1 MTNPARDA
9 LVFSLTLRRNGKLS
23 RLEKIKAKQAVIG
36 IVGLGYV
43 GLPLAR
49 AFCHQKIHV
58 VGFDIDQEKIDTIEK
73 NQSYIKHIGDDAIR
87 EMRADGLFNVTTD
100 FSQIADVDVIIICVP
115 TPLSKHR
122 DPDLGPVLNTGKSI
136 MPHMQKGQMVIL
148 ESSTYPGTTD
158 TELASVLEQSGLKKD
173 LDFLL
178 AYSPEREDP
187 GNEDFSTSTIPKIVG
202 ADTPKAREMAAAVY
216 EGVIS
221 QIVPVASSRTAEA
234 IKLTENIFRSV
245 NIAMVNE
252 LKVIFD
258 AMDIDVWDV
267 IDGAATKPFGFM
279 PFYPGPGLGGHC
291 IPIDP
296 FYLTYK
302 AREYDV
308 PTRFIELA
316 GEINT
321 KMPQLVVS
329 KTMQALS
336 LVCEKALNGS
346 KVLIIGMAYKKNIDD
361 MRESPSLVLTE
372 LLEAEGAKVAYHDP
386 FVPIIPKTREHIQL
400 AGRTSLDLTPETV
413 SGFDAVL
420 ISTNHDGV
428 DYQMMADH
436 ARLIVDTRN
445 AMKEFSGKAVVVK
458 A

>member
-1 MTNPARDA
+1 MN
-9 LVFSLTLRRNGKLS
+9 
-23 RLEKIKAKQAVIG
+23 RLDKIKSKQAIIG

-43 GLPLAR
+43 GLPLAC
-49 AFCHQKIHV
+49 AFCQQNIHV
-58 VGFDIDQEKIDTIEK
+58 VGFDIDQEKINTIEK
-73 NQSYIKHIGDDAIR
+73 NQSYIKHIGDDAIK

-100 FSQIADVDVIIICVP
+100 FAKIADVDVIIICVP

-122 DPDLGPVLNTGKSI
+122 EPDLGPVLNTGRSI
-136 MPHMQKGQMVIL
+136 APHLQKGQLVVL

-158 TELASVLEQSGLKKD
+158 SELAGVLEQSGLKKD
-173 LDFLL
+173 EDFYL

-187 GNEDFSTSTIPKIVG
+187 GNESFSTSTIPKIVG
-202 ADTPKAREMAAAVY
+202 ADTPLSRDLVAAVY

-234 IKLTENIFRSV
+234 IKLTENVFRSV

-321 KMPQLVVS
+321 KMPQLVVA
-329 KTMQALS
+329 KTGQALS
-336 LVCEKALNGS
+336 LVSEKALNGS
-346 KVLIIGMAYKKNIDD
+346 KVLIIGMAYKKNVDD
-361 MRESPSLVLTE
+361 MRESPSLALTE
-372 LLEAEGAKVAYHDP
+372 LLEAEGAKVTYHDP
-386 FVPIIPKTREHIQL
+386 FVPTIPKTREHSQL
-400 AGRTSLDLTPETV
+400 AGRTSVNLTPEIL
-413 SGFDAVL
+413 SGVDAVL
-420 ISTNHDGV
+420 ISTNHDGL
-428 DYQMMADH
+428 DYQMLADW
-436 ARLIVDTRN
+436 AKLIIDTRN

>member
-1 MTNPARDA
+1 M
-9 LVFSLTLRRNGKLS
+9 S
-23 RLEKIKAKQAVIG
+23 RLEKLKSKQAIIG
-36 IVGLGYV
+36 VVGLGYV
-43 GLPLAR
+43 GLPLAQ
-49 AFCHQKIHV
+49 AFCRQGVKII
-58 VGFDIDQEKIDTIEK
+58 GFDIDQEKIDTIEK
-73 NQSYIKHIGDDAIR
+73 NQSYIRHIADHTIK
-87 EMRADGLFNVTTD
+87 EMRANGLFNVTTD
-100 FSQIADVDVIIICVP
+100 FAKIADVDVIIICVP

-122 DPDLGPVLNTGKSI
+122 EPDLEPVLNTGRSI
-136 MPHMQKGQMVIL
+136 APHLQKGQLVVL

-158 TELASVLEQSGLKKD
+158 TELAAVLEESGLNKD
-173 LDFLL
+173 EDFYL

-187 GNEDFSTSTIPKIVG
+187 GNETYSTSTIPKIVG
-202 ADTPKAREMAAAVY
+202 ADTPLAREMVAAVY

-221 QIVPVASSRTAEA
+221 EVVPVASSRTAEA

-245 NIAMVNE
+245 NIALVNE

-302 AREYDV
+302 AREYEV

-321 KMPQLVVS
+321 KMPQLVVG
-329 KTMQALS
+329 KMAQALS
-336 LVCEKALNGS
+336 LISQKALNGANI
-346 KVLIIGMAYKKNIDD
+346 LIIGMAYKKNVDD

-372 LLEAEGAKVAYHDP
+372 LLEAEGAEVAYHDP
-386 FVPIIPKTREHIQL
+386 FVPIIPHTREHNEL
-400 AGRTSLDLTPETV
+400 SGRESVDLTPENV
-413 SGFDAVL
+413 SGFDVVL
-420 ISTNHDGV
+420 ISTNHDGL
-428 DYQMMADH
+428 DYQLLADD
-436 ARLIVDTRN
+436 AKIIVDTRN
-445 AMKEFSGKAVVVK
+445 AMKEFQGQAVVVK

>member
-1 MTNPARDA
+1 LN
-9 LVFSLTLRRNGKLS
+9 
-23 RLEKIKAKQAVIG
+23 RLDKIKSKQAIIG

-43 GLPLAR
+43 GLPLAC
-49 AFCHQKIHV
+49 AFCQQNIHV
-58 VGFDIDQEKIDTIEK
+58 VGFDIDQEKINTIEK
-73 NQSYIKHIGDDAIR
+73 NQSYIKHIGDDAIK

-100 FSQIADVDVIIICVP
+100 FAKIADVDVIIICVP

-122 DPDLGPVLNTGKSI
+122 EPDLGPVLNTGRSI
-136 MPHMQKGQMVIL
+136 APHLQKGQLVVL

-158 TELASVLEQSGLKKD
+158 SELAGVLEQSGLKKD
-173 LDFLL
+173 EDFYL

-187 GNEDFSTSTIPKIVG
+187 GNENFSTSTIPKIVG
-202 ADTPKAREMAAAVY
+202 ADTPLSRDLVAAVY

-234 IKLTENIFRSV
+234 IKLTENVFRSV

-321 KMPQLVVS
+321 KMPQLVVA
-329 KTMQALS
+329 KTGQALS
-336 LVCEKALNGS
+336 LVSEKALNGS
-346 KVLIIGMAYKKNIDD
+346 KVLIIGMAYKKNVDD

-372 LLEAEGAKVAYHDP
+372 LLEAEGAKVSYHDP
-386 FVPIIPKTREHIQL
+386 YVTVIPPTRQHDDL
-400 AGRTSLDLTPETV
+400 AGRESLELTPETI
-413 SGFDAVL
+413 SQADAVL
-420 ISTNHDGV
+420 ISTNHDGL
-428 DYQMMADH
+428 DYQMMADN
-436 ARLIVDTRN
+436 ATLIIDTRN
-445 AMKEFSGKAVVVK
+445 AMKDFPGKATVVK

>member
-1 MTNPARDA
+1 M
-9 LVFSLTLRRNGKLS
+9 S
-23 RLEKIKAKQAVIG
+23 RLAKIKSKQATIG

-43 GLPLAR
+43 GLPLAQ
-49 AFCHQKIHV
+49 AFCQKGV
-58 VGFDIDQEKIDTIEK
+58 KTVGFDIDQKKIDAIEAGR
-73 NQSYIKHIGDDAIR
+73 SYIKHIGDDVIQK
-87 EMRADGLFNVTTD
+87 MRADKLFEVTTD
-100 FSQIADVDVIIICVP
+100 FAQVADVDVIIICVP

-122 DPDLGPVLNTGKSI
+122 EPDLGPVLNTGRSI
-136 MPHMQKGQMVIL
+136 MPHLQKGQLVIL

-158 TELASVLEQSGLKKD
+158 TELAGVLERSGMKKD
-173 LDFLL
+173 ADFYL

-187 GNEDFSTSTIPKIVG
+187 GNETFSTSTIPKIVG
-202 ADTPKAREMAAAVY
+202 ADTQEARDMAVAVY
-216 EGVIS
+216 DGVIS
-221 QIVPVASSRTAEA
+221 EVIPVASSRTAEA
-234 IKLTENIFRSV
+234 IKLSENIFRSV
-245 NIAMVNE
+245 NIALVNE

-321 KMPQLVVS
+321 KMPHLVVA
-329 KTMQALS
+329 KTGQALS
-336 LVCEKALNGS
+336 LISQKALNGS
-346 KVLIIGMAYKKNIDD
+346 NILIIGMAYKKNVDD

-372 LLEAEGAKVAYHDP
+372 LLEAEGAEVAYHDP
-386 FVPIIPKTREHIQL
+386 FVTVIPPTREHSNL
-400 AGRTSLDLTPETV
+400 AGRKSLELTPETI
-413 SGFDAVL
+413 SQADAVL
-420 ISTNHDGV
+420 ISTNHDGL
-428 DYQMMADH
+428 DYQMLADN
-436 ARLIVDTRN
+436 ATLIVDTRN
-445 AMKEFSGKAVVVK
+445 AMKDFLGKATVVK

>member
-1 MTNPARDA
+1 MELN
-9 LVFSLTLRRNGKLS
+9 
-23 RLEKIKAKQAVIG
+23 RLDKIKSKQAIIG

-49 AFCHQKIHV
+49 AFCQQNIHV
-58 VGFDIDQEKIDTIEK
+58 VGFDIDQEKINTIEK
-73 NQSYIKHIGDDAIR
+73 NQSYIKHIGDDAIK
-87 EMRADGLFNVTTD
+87 EMRADGLFNVTSD
-100 FSQIADVDVIIICVP
+100 FAKIADVDVIIICVP

-122 DPDLGPVLNTGKSI
+122 EPDLGPVLNTGRSI
-136 MPHMQKGQMVIL
+136 APHLQKGQLVVL

-158 TELASVLEQSGLKKD
+158 SELAGVLEQSGLKKD
-173 LDFLL
+173 EDFYL

-187 GNEDFSTSTIPKIVG
+187 GNESFSTSTIPKIVG
-202 ADTPKAREMAAAVY
+202 ADTPLSRDLVAAVY

-221 QIVPVASSRTAEA
+221 QVVPVASSRTAEA
-234 IKLTENIFRSV
+234 IKLTENVFRSV

-321 KMPQLVVS
+321 KMPQLVVA
-329 KTMQALS
+329 KTGQALS
-336 LVCEKALNGS
+336 LVSEKALNGS
-346 KVLIIGMAYKKNIDD
+346 KVLIIGMAYKKNVDD

-372 LLEAEGAKVAYHDP
+372 LLEAEGAKVSYHDP
-386 FVPIIPKTREHIQL
+386 YVTVIPPTRQHDDL
-400 AGRTSLDLTPETV
+400 AGRESLQLTPETI
-413 SGFDAVL
+413 SQADAVL
-420 ISTNHDGV
+420 ISTNHDGL
-428 DYQMMADH
+428 DYQMMADN
-436 ARLIVDTRN
+436 ATLIIDTRN
-445 AMKEFSGKAVVVK
+445 AMKDFPGKATVVK

>member
-1 MTNPARDA
+1 
-9 LVFSLTLRRNGKLS
+9 
-23 RLEKIKAKQAVIG
+23 LEKIKSKQATIG

-43 GLPLAR
+43 GLPLAQ
-49 AFCHQKIHV
+49 AFCRQGVKT
-58 VGFDIDQEKIDTIEK
+58 VGFDIDQKKIDEIEAGR
-73 NQSYIKHIGDDAIR
+73 SYIKHIGDHVIQK
-87 EMRADGLFNVTTD
+87 MRADDLFDVTTD
-100 FSQIADVDVIIICVP
+100 FTQISNVDVIIICVP

-122 DPDLGPVLNTGKSI
+122 EPDLGPVLNTGKSI
-136 MPHMQKGQMVIL
+136 MPHLQKGQLVIL

-158 TELASVLEQSGLKKD
+158 TELAGVLAQSGLKKD
-173 LDFLL
+173 EDFYL

-187 GNEDFSTSTIPKIVG
+187 GNETFSTSTIPKIVG
-202 ADTPKAREMAAAVY
+202 ADTPLARDMAVAVY

-221 QIVPVASSRTAEA
+221 EVIPVSSSRTAEA

-245 NIAMVNE
+245 NIALVNE

-302 AREYDV
+302 AREYHV

-321 KMPQLVVS
+321 KMPQLVVA
-329 KTMQALS
+329 KTGQALS
-336 LVCEKALNGS
+336 QISQKALNGAS
-346 KVLIIGMAYKKNIDD
+346 ILIIGMAYKKNVDD

-386 FVPIIPKTREHIQL
+386 YVTVIPRTRQHNDL
-400 AGRTSLDLTPETV
+400 AGRESLDLTPKTISQMDV
-413 SGFDAVL
+413 VL
-420 ISTNHDGV
+420 ISTNHDGL
-428 DYQMMADH
+428 DYQMLADN
-436 ARLIVDTRN
+436 AALIIDTRN
-445 AMKEFSGKAVVVK
+445 AMRHFPGKATVVK

>member
-1 MTNPARDA
+1 MELN
-9 LVFSLTLRRNGKLS
+9 
-23 RLEKIKAKQAVIG
+23 RLDKIKSKQAIIG

-49 AFCHQKIHV
+49 AFCQQNIHV
-58 VGFDIDQEKIDTIEK
+58 VGFDIDQEKINTIEK
-73 NQSYIKHIGDDAIR
+73 NQSYIKHIGDDAIK
-87 EMRADGLFNVTTD
+87 EMRADGLFNVTSD
-100 FSQIADVDVIIICVP
+100 FAKIADVDVIIICVP

-122 DPDLGPVLNTGKSI
+122 EPDLGPVLNTGRSI
-136 MPHMQKGQMVIL
+136 APHLQKGQLVVL

-158 TELASVLEQSGLKKD
+158 SELAGVLEQSGLKKD
-173 LDFLL
+173 EDFYL

-187 GNEDFSTSTIPKIVG
+187 GNESFSTSTIPKIVG
-202 ADTPKAREMAAAVY
+202 ADTPLSRDLVAAVY

-234 IKLTENIFRSV
+234 IKLTENVFRSV

-321 KMPQLVVS
+321 KMPQLVVA
-329 KTMQALS
+329 KTGQALS
-336 LVCEKALNGS
+336 LVSEKALNGS
-346 KVLIIGMAYKKNIDD
+346 KVLIIGMAYKKNVDD

-372 LLEAEGAKVAYHDP
+372 LLEAEGAKVSYHDP
-386 FVPIIPKTREHIQL
+386 YVTVIPPTRQHNDL
-400 AGRTSLDLTPETV
+400 AGRESLELTPETI
-413 SGFDAVL
+413 SETDAVL
-420 ISTNHDGV
+420 ISTNHDGL
-428 DYQMMADH
+428 DYQMMADN
-436 ARLIVDTRN
+436 ATLIIDTRN
-445 AMKEFSGKAVVVK
+445 AMKDFPGKAKVVK

>member
-1 MTNPARDA
+1 MELN
-9 LVFSLTLRRNGKLS
+9 
-23 RLEKIKAKQAVIG
+23 RLEKIKSKQAIIG

-49 AFCHQKIHV
+49 AFCHQNIHV

-73 NQSYIKHIGDDAIR
+73 NQSYIKHIGDDAIK

-100 FSQIADVDVIIICVP
+100 FAKIADVDVIIICVP

-122 DPDLGPVLNTGKSI
+122 EPDLGPVLNTGRSI
-136 MPHMQKGQMVIL
+136 APHLQKGQLVVL

-158 TELASVLEQSGLKKD
+158 SELAGVLEQSGLKKD
-173 LDFLL
+173 EDFHL

-187 GNEDFSTSTIPKIVG
+187 GNESFSTSTIPKIVG
-202 ADTPKAREMAAAVY
+202 ADTPLSRDLVAAVY

-221 QIVPVASSRTAEA
+221 EVVSVASSRTAEA

-245 NIAMVNE
+245 NIALVNE
-252 LKVIFD
+252 MKVIFD

-302 AREYDV
+302 AREYEV

-329 KTMQALS
+329 KTAQAMS
-336 LVCEKALNGS
+336 LVSQKAMNGAN
-346 KVLIIGMAYKKNIDD
+346 VLIIGMAYKKNIDD

-372 LLEAEGAKVAYHDP
+372 LLEAEGADVAFHDP
-386 FVPIIPKTREHIQL
+386 FFPIIPQTREHSEL
-400 AGRTSLDLTPETV
+400 AGRKSVDLTPEV
-413 SGFDAVL
+413 IARFDAVL

-428 DYQMMADH
+428 DYQMLAEH
-436 ARLIVDTRN
+436 AALIVDTRN
-445 AMKEFSGKAVVVK
+445 AMKGISGKAVVVK

>member
-1 MTNPARDA
+1 
-9 LVFSLTLRRNGKLS
+9 
-23 RLEKIKAKQAVIG
+23 LEKIKAKQAVIG

-49 AFCHQKIHV
+49 AFCQQNIQII
-58 VGFDIDQEKIDTIEK
+58 GFDIDQEKIDTIEK
-73 NQSYIKHIGDDAIR
+73 NQSYIKHIGDDAIK

-100 FSQIADVDVIIICVP
+100 FAQIADVDVIIICVP

-122 DPDLGPVLNTGKSI
+122 EPDLGPVLNTGKSI
-136 MPHMQKGQMVIL
+136 MPHLQKGQMVIL

-158 TELASVLEQSGLKKD
+158 TELAGVLEQSGLKKD
-173 LDFLL
+173 VDFLL

-187 GNEDFSTSTIPKIVG
+187 GNEDFSTSTISKIVG
-202 ADTPKAREMAAAVY
+202 ADTPEAREMAAAVY

-221 QIVPVASSRTAEA
+221 EVVPVASSRTAEA

-267 IDGAATKPFGFM
+267 IDGAATKPFGYM

-321 KMPQLVVS
+321 KMPQLVVA
-329 KTMQALS
+329 KTGQALS
-336 LVCEKALNGS
+336 LVSEKALNGS

-386 FVPIIPKTREHIQL
+386 FVPTIPQTREHSQL
-400 AGRTSLDLTPETV
+400 AGRTSLDVTPEIL

-436 ARLIVDTRN
+436 ATLIVDTRN
-445 AMKEFSGKAVVVK
+445 AMKEISGKAVVVK

>member
-1 MTNPARDA
+1 MELN
-9 LVFSLTLRRNGKLS
+9 
-23 RLEKIKAKQAVIG
+23 RLEKIKSKQAIIG

-49 AFCHQKIHV
+49 AFCHQNIHV
-58 VGFDIDQEKIDTIEK
+58 VGFDIDQEKINTIEK
-73 NQSYIKHIGDDAIR
+73 NQSYIKHIADDAIR

-100 FSQIADVDVIIICVP
+100 FAKIADVDVIIICVP

-122 DPDLGPVLNTGKSI
+122 EPDLGPVLNTGRSI
-136 MPHMQKGQMVIL
+136 APHLQKGQLVIL

-158 TELASVLEQSGLKKD
+158 TELASVLAQSGLKKD
-173 LDFLL
+173 EDFYL

-187 GNEDFSTSTIPKIVG
+187 GNETFSTSTIPKIVG
-202 ADTPKAREMAAAVY
+202 ADTPLSRDMVAAVY
-216 EGVIS
+216 EDVIS
-221 QIVPVASSRTAEA
+221 EVVSVASSRTAEA

-245 NIAMVNE
+245 NIALVNE

-321 KMPQLVVS
+321 KMPHLVVA
-329 KTMQALS
+329 KTGKALS
-336 LVCEKALNGS
+336 LVSQKALNGS
-346 KVLIIGMAYKKNIDD
+346 SILIIGMAYKKNVDD

-386 FVPIIPKTREHIQL
+386 YVTVIPPTRQHDDL
-400 AGRTSLDLTPETV
+400 AGRESLELTPETI
-413 SGFDAVL
+413 SQADAVL
-420 ISTNHDGV
+420 ISTNHDDL
-428 DYQMMADH
+428 DYQMLADNST
-436 ARLIVDTRN
+436 LIIDTRN
-445 AMKEFSGKAVVVK
+445 AMKDFPGKAIVVK

>member
-1 MTNPARDA
+1 MELN
-9 LVFSLTLRRNGKLS
+9 
-23 RLEKIKAKQAVIG
+23 RLDKIKSKQAIIG

-49 AFCHQKIHV
+49 AFCQQNIHV
-58 VGFDIDQEKIDTIEK
+58 VGFDIDQEKINTIEK
-73 NQSYIKHIGDDAIR
+73 NQSYIKHIGDDAIK
-87 EMRADGLFNVTTD
+87 EMRADGLFNVTSD
-100 FSQIADVDVIIICVP
+100 FAKIADVDVIIICVP

-122 DPDLGPVLNTGKSI
+122 EPDLGPVLNTGRSI
-136 MPHMQKGQMVIL
+136 APHLQKGQLVVL

-158 TELASVLEQSGLKKD
+158 SELAGVLEQSGLKKD
-173 LDFLL
+173 EDFYL

-187 GNEDFSTSTIPKIVG
+187 GNESFSTSTIPKIVG
-202 ADTPKAREMAAAVY
+202 ADTPLSRDLAAAVY

-234 IKLTENIFRSV
+234 IKLTENVFRSV

-252 LKVIFD
+252 LKIIFD

-321 KMPQLVVS
+321 KMPQLVVA
-329 KTMQALS
+329 KTGQALS
-336 LVCEKALNGS
+336 LVSEKALNGS
-346 KVLIIGMAYKKNIDD
+346 KVLIIGMAYKKNVDD

-372 LLEAEGAKVAYHDP
+372 LLEAEGAKVSYHDP
-386 FVPIIPKTREHIQL
+386 YVTVIPPTRQHDDL
-400 AGRTSLDLTPETV
+400 AGRESLELTPETI
-413 SGFDAVL
+413 SQADAVL
-420 ISTNHDGV
+420 ISTNHDGL
-428 DYQMMADH
+428 DYQMMADN
-436 ARLIVDTRN
+436 ATLIIDTRN
-445 AMKEFSGKAVVVK
+445 AMKDFPGKATVVK

>member
-1 MTNPARDA
+1 MCVWMMIMG
-9 LVFSLTLRRNGKLS
+9 VFKKGYKLT
-23 RLEKIKAKQAVIG
+23 RLEKIKSKQAVIG

-43 GLPLAR
+43 GLPLAQ
-49 AFCHQKIHV
+49 AFCQQGIKV
-58 VGFDIDQEKIDTIEK
+58 VGFDIDQEKIDLIEQGK
-73 NQSYIKHIGDDAIR
+73 SYIKHMGDEVIGT
-87 EMRADGLFNVTTD
+87 MRAGGLFDVTSN
-100 FSQIADVDVIIICVP
+100 FAKIAEVDVIIICVP
-115 TPLSKHR
+115 TPLSKYR
-122 DPDLGPVLNTGKSI
+122 EPDLGSVLGTGQAI
-136 MPHMQKGQMVIL
+136 VPYLQKGQLVVL

-158 TELASVLEQSGLKKD
+158 TELAGVLAQSGLKKD
-173 LDFLL
+173 EDFYL

-187 GNEDFSTSTIPKIVG
+187 GNETFSTSTIPKIVG
-202 ADTPKAREMAAAVY
+202 ADTSKAREMVAAVY

-221 QIVPVASSRTAEA
+221 QVVPVSSSRTAEA

-245 NIAMVNE
+245 NIALVNE

-302 AREYDV
+302 AREYEV

-329 KTMQALS
+329 KTAQALS
-336 LVCEKALNGS
+336 LISQKALNGANI
-346 KVLIIGMAYKKNIDD
+346 LIIGMAYKKNVDD
-361 MRESPSLVLTE
+361 MRESPSLVLME
-372 LLEAEGAKVAYHDP
+372 LLEAEGAEVAYHDP
-386 FVPIIPKTREHIQL
+386 FVPIIPHTREHDEL
-400 AGRTSLDLTPETV
+400 AGRESVNLTPETV
-413 SGFDAVL
+413 SGFDIVL
-420 ISTNHDGV
+420 ISTNHDGL
-428 DYQMMADH
+428 DYQMLADD
-436 ARLIVDTRN
+436 AKIIVDTRN
-445 AMKEFSGKAVVVK
+445 AMKEFQGQAVVVK

>member
-1 MTNPARDA
+1 MN
-9 LVFSLTLRRNGKLS
+9 
-23 RLEKIKAKQAVIG
+23 RLEKIKSKQAVIG

-43 GLPLAR
+43 GLPLAQ
-49 AFCHQKIHV
+49 AFCQQGINV
-58 VGFDIDQEKIDTIEK
+58 VGLDIDQEKIDLIEK
-73 NQSYIKHIGDDAIR
+73 GQSYIKHISNEVI
-87 EMRADGLFNVTTD
+87 ETMRSGGLFQVTSD
-100 FSQIADVDVIIICVP
+100 FSEIADVDVIIICVP

-122 DPDLGPVLNTGKSI
+122 EPDLGPVLSTGLSI
-136 MPHMQKGQMVIL
+136 MPHLQKGQLFVL

-158 TELASVLEQSGLKKD
+158 TELAAVLEQSGLKKD
-173 LDFLL
+173 EDFYL

-187 GNEDFSTSTIPKIVG
+187 GNETFSTSTIPKIVG
-202 ADTPKAREMAAAVY
+202 ADTPEAREMVAAVY

-221 QIVPVASSRTAEA
+221 QVVPVSSSRTAEA

-245 NIAMVNE
+245 NIALVNE

-302 AREYDV
+302 AREYEV

-321 KMPQLVVS
+321 KMPQLVVG
-329 KTMQALS
+329 KTAQALS
-336 LVCEKALNGS
+336 LISQKALNGANI
-346 KVLIIGMAYKKNIDD
+346 LIIGMAYKKNVDD

-372 LLEAEGAKVAYHDP
+372 LLEAEGAEVAYHDP
-386 FVPIIPKTREHIQL
+386 FVPIIPRTREHDQL
-400 AGRTSLDLTPETV
+400 AGRESVILTPETV
-413 SGFDAVL
+413 SGFDIVL
-420 ISTNHDGV
+420 ISTNHDGL
-428 DYQMMADH
+428 DYQMLADN
-436 ARLIVDTRN
+436 AKIIVDTRN
-445 AMKEFSGKAVVVK
+445 AMKEFHGRAVVVK

>member
-1 MTNPARDA
+1 MELN
-9 LVFSLTLRRNGKLS
+9 
-23 RLEKIKAKQAVIG
+23 RLEKIKSKQAIIG

-49 AFCHQKIHV
+49 AFCHQNIHV

-73 NQSYIKHIGDDAIR
+73 NQSYIKHIGDDAIK

-100 FSQIADVDVIIICVP
+100 FAKIADVDVIIICVP

-122 DPDLGPVLNTGKSI
+122 EPDLGPVLNTGRSI
-136 MPHMQKGQMVIL
+136 APHLQKGQLVVL

-158 TELASVLEQSGLKKD
+158 SELAGVLEQSGLKKD
-173 LDFLL
+173 EDFYL

-187 GNEDFSTSTIPKIVG
+187 GNESFSTSTIPKIVG
-202 ADTPKAREMAAAVY
+202 ADTPLSRDMVAAVY

-221 QIVPVASSRTAEA
+221 EVVSVASSRTAEA

-245 NIAMVNE
+245 NIALVNE

-321 KMPQLVVS
+321 KMPHLVVA
-329 KTMQALS
+329 KTGKALS
-336 LVCEKALNGS
+336 LISEKALNGS
-346 KVLIIGMAYKKNIDD
+346 SILIIGMAYKKNVDD

-386 FVPIIPKTREHIQL
+386 YVTVIPPTRQHDDL
-400 AGRTSLDLTPETV
+400 AGRESLELTPETI
-413 SGFDAVL
+413 SQADAVL
-420 ISTNHDGV
+420 ISTNHDDL
-428 DYQMMADH
+428 DYQMLADNSK
-436 ARLIVDTRN
+436 LIIDTRN
-445 AMKEFSGKAVVVK
+445 AMKDFSGKATVVK

>member
-1 MTNPARDA
+1 MN
-9 LVFSLTLRRNGKLS
+9 
-23 RLEKIKAKQAVIG
+23 RLEKIKSKKAVIG

-43 GLPLAR
+43 GLPLAQ
-49 AFCHQKIHV
+49 AFCQQGIKVI
-58 VGFDIDQEKIDTIEK
+58 GFDIDLEKIDLIEQG
-73 NQSYIKHIGDDAIR
+73 QSYIKHISNAAIEEIR
-87 EMRADGLFNVTTD
+87 SGGLFQATSD
-100 FSQIADVDVIIICVP
+100 FTKIADVDVIIICVP

-122 DPDLGPVLNTGKSI
+122 EPDLGPVLSTGRTI
-136 MPHMQKGQMVIL
+136 MPNLQKGQLIVL

-158 TELASVLEQSGLKKD
+158 TELAAVLEVSGLKKD
-173 LDFLL
+173 EDFYL

-187 GNEDFSTSTIPKIVG
+187 GNETYSTSTIPKIVG
-202 ADTPKAREMAAAVY
+202 ADTPLAREMVAAVY
-216 EGVIS
+216 KGVIS
-221 QIVPVASSRTAEA
+221 QIVPVESSRTAEA

-245 NIAMVNE
+245 NIALVNE

-302 AREYDV
+302 AREYEV

-316 GEINT
+316 GEINS
-321 KMPQLVVS
+321 KMPVLVVG
-329 KTMQALS
+329 KTAQALS
-336 LVCEKALNGS
+336 LISQKALNGANIL
-346 KVLIIGMAYKKNIDD
+346 VIGMAYKKNVDD

-372 LLEAEGAKVAYHDP
+372 LLEAEGAEVAYHDP
-386 FVPIIPKTREHIQL
+386 FVPTIPHTREHDAL
-400 AGRTSLDLTPETV
+400 AGRKSTDLTPEAI
-413 SGFDAVL
+413 SNFDVVL
-420 ISTNHDGV
+420 ISTNHDCL
-428 DYQMMADH
+428 DYQMLADK
-436 ARLIVDTRN
+436 AKIIVDTRN
-445 AMKEFSGKAVVVK
+445 AMKEFPGPAVVVK

>member
-1 MTNPARDA
+1 M
-9 LVFSLTLRRNGKLS
+9 S
-23 RLEKIKAKQAVIG
+23 RLEKIKSKQAIIG
-36 IVGLGYV
+36 VVGLGYV
-43 GLPLAR
+43 GLPLAQ
-49 AFCHQKIHV
+49 AFCRQGVKII
-58 VGFDIDQEKIDTIEK
+58 GFDIDQEKIDTIEK
-73 NQSYIKHIGDDAIR
+73 NQSYIKHIADDTIK

-100 FSQIADVDVIIICVP
+100 FAKIADVDVIIICVP

-122 DPDLGPVLNTGKSI
+122 EPDLGPVLNTGRSI
-136 MPHMQKGQMVIL
+136 APHLQKGQLVIL

-158 TELASVLEQSGLKKD
+158 TELAAVLEDSGLKKD
-173 LDFLL
+173 EDFYL

-187 GNEDFSTSTIPKIVG
+187 GNETYSTSTIPKIVG
-202 ADTPKAREMAAAVY
+202 ADTPLAREMVAAVY

-221 QIVPVASSRTAEA
+221 EVVPVASSRTAEA

-245 NIAMVNE
+245 NIALVNE

-302 AREYDV
+302 AREYEV

-321 KMPQLVVS
+321 KMPQLVVG
-329 KTMQALS
+329 KTAQALS
-336 LVCEKALNGS
+336 LISQKALNGANI
-346 KVLIIGMAYKKNIDD
+346 LIIGMAYKKNVDD

-372 LLEAEGAKVAYHDP
+372 LLEAEGAEVAYHDP
-386 FVPIIPKTREHIQL
+386 FVPIIPHTREHNEL
-400 AGRTSLDLTPETV
+400 AGRESVDLTPENV
-413 SGFDAVL
+413 SGFDVVL
-420 ISTNHDGV
+420 ISTNHDGL
-428 DYQMMADH
+428 DYQLLADD
-436 ARLIVDTRN
+436 AKIIVDTRN
-445 AMKEFSGKAVVVK
+445 AMKEFQGRAVVVK

>member
-1 MTNPARDA
+1 MGEVREINIVT
-9 LVFSLTLRRNGKLS
+9 
-23 RLEKIKAKQAVIG
+23 RLDKIQSKQAVIG

-43 GLPLAR
+43 GLPLAK
-49 AFCHQKIHV
+49 AFCEQQIQV
-58 VGFDIDQEKIDTIEK
+58 IGFDIDQNKIDLIAK
-73 NQSYIKHIGDDAIR
+73 NQSYIKHIASQSIANMR
-87 EMRADGLFNVTTD
+87 ENNLFEASSD
-100 FSQIADVDVIIICVP
+100 FSGIADVDVIIICVP

-122 DPDLGPVLNTGKSI
+122 EPDLGPVLNTGKAI
-136 MPHMQKGQMVIL
+136 APYLQKGQLVVL

-158 TELASVLEQSGLKKD
+158 TELAAVLEESGLKKD
-173 LDFLL
+173 EDFYL

-187 GNEDFSTSTIPKIVG
+187 GNQHFSTSTIPKIVG
-202 ADTPKAREMAAAVY
+202 ADTPLSREMVAAVY

-221 QIVPVASSRTAEA
+221 QIIPVASSRTAEA

-245 NIAMVNE
+245 NIALVNE

-321 KMPQLVVS
+321 KMPHLVVS
-329 KTMQALS
+329 KTAQALS
-336 LVCEKALNGS
+336 LISQKALNGS
-346 KVLIIGMAYKKNIDD
+346 QVLIIGMAYKKNVDD

-372 LLEAEGAKVAYHDP
+372 LLEAEGAQVAFHDP
-386 FVPIIPKTREHIQL
+386 YVPVIPHTREHDNL
-400 AGRTSLDLTPETV
+400 AGRESVGLNSETV
-413 SGFDAVL
+413 AGFDVVL

-428 DYQMMADH
+428 DYKLLADN
-436 ARLIVDTRN
+436 AKLIVDTRN
-445 AMKEFSGKAVVVK
+445 AMKNFSGNAVVVK

>member
-1 MTNPARDA
+1 LN
-9 LVFSLTLRRNGKLS
+9 
-23 RLEKIKAKQAVIG
+23 RLEKIKSKQAVVG

-49 AFCHQKIHV
+49 AFCQQGINV
-58 VGFDIDQEKIDTIEK
+58 VGFDIDQEKIDLIEQGK
-73 NQSYIKHIGDDAIR
+73 SYIKHISNEVIDT
-87 EMRADGLFNVTTD
+87 MRSGGLFQVTSD
-100 FSQIADVDVIIICVP
+100 FSEIADVDAIIICVP

-122 DPDLGPVLNTGKSI
+122 EPDLGPVLSTGQSI
-136 MPHMQKGQMVIL
+136 MPHLQKGQLVVL

-158 TELASVLEQSGLKKD
+158 TELAAVLEQSGLKKD
-173 LDFLL
+173 EDFFL

-187 GNEDFSTSTIPKIVG
+187 GNETFSTSTIPKIVG
-202 ADTPKAREMAAAVY
+202 ADTPEAREMVAAVY

-221 QIVPVASSRTAEA
+221 QVVPVSSSRTAEA

-245 NIAMVNE
+245 NIALVNE

-302 AREYDV
+302 AREYEV

-321 KMPQLVVS
+321 KMPQLVVG
-329 KTMQALS
+329 KTAQALS
-336 LVCEKALNGS
+336 LISQKALNGANI
-346 KVLIIGMAYKKNIDD
+346 LIIGMAYKKNVDD
-361 MRESPSLVLTE
+361 MRESPSLLLTE
-372 LLEAEGAKVAYHDP
+372 LLEAEGAEVAFHDP
-386 FVPIIPKTREHIQL
+386 FVPIIPHTREHDEL
-400 AGRTSLDLTPETV
+400 AGRESVDLTPENV
-413 SGFDAVL
+413 SGYDVVL
-420 ISTNHDGV
+420 ISTNHDGL
-428 DYQMMADH
+428 DYQLLADD
-436 ARLIVDTRN
+436 AKIIVDTRN
-445 AMKEFSGKAVVVK
+445 AMKEFQGRAVVVK

>member
-1 MTNPARDA
+1 M
-9 LVFSLTLRRNGKLS
+9 
-23 RLEKIKAKQAVIG
+23 EKIKAKQAVIG

-49 AFCHQKIHV
+49 AFCQQNIQII
-58 VGFDIDQEKIDTIEK
+58 GFDIDQEKIDTIEK
-73 NQSYIKHIGDDAIR
+73 NQSYIKHIGDDAIK

-100 FSQIADVDVIIICVP
+100 FAQIADVDVIIICVP

-122 DPDLGPVLNTGKSI
+122 EPDLGPVLNTGKSI
-136 MPHMQKGQMVIL
+136 MPHLQKGQMVIL

-158 TELASVLEQSGLKKD
+158 TELAEVLEQSGLKKD
-173 LDFLL
+173 VDFLL

-187 GNEDFSTSTIPKIVG
+187 GNEDFSTSTISKIVG
-202 ADTPKAREMAAAVY
+202 ADTPEAREMAAAVY

-234 IKLTENIFRSV
+234 IKLTEHIFRSV

-252 LKVIFD
+252 LKVIVD
-258 AMDIDVWDV
+258 DMYIDVWDV

-321 KMPQLVVS
+321 KMPQLVVA
-329 KTMQALS
+329 KTGQALS
-336 LVCEKALNGS
+336 LVSEKALNGS
-346 KVLIIGMAYKKNIDD
+346 KVLIIGMAYKKNVDD

-372 LLEAEGAKVAYHDP
+372 LLEAEGAKVSYHDP
-386 FVPIIPKTREHIQL
+386 YVTVIPPTRQHNDL
-400 AGRTSLDLTPETV
+400 AGRESLELTPETI
-413 SGFDAVL
+413 SETDAVL
-420 ISTNHDGV
+420 ISTNHDGL
-428 DYQMMADH
+428 DYQMMADN
-436 ARLIVDTRN
+436 ATLIIDTRN
-445 AMKEFSGKAVVVK
+445 AMKDFPGKAKVVK

>member
-1 MTNPARDA
+1 MELN
-9 LVFSLTLRRNGKLS
+9 
-23 RLEKIKAKQAVIG
+23 RLDKIKSKQAIIG

-43 GLPLAR
+43 GLPLAC
-49 AFCHQKIHV
+49 AFCQQNIHV
-58 VGFDIDQEKIDTIEK
+58 VGFDIDQEKINTIEK
-73 NQSYIKHIGDDAIR
+73 NQSYIKHIGDDAIK

-100 FSQIADVDVIIICVP
+100 FAKIADVDVIIICVP

-122 DPDLGPVLNTGKSI
+122 EPDLGPVLNTGRSI
-136 MPHMQKGQMVIL
+136 APHLQKGQLVVL

-158 TELASVLEQSGLKKD
+158 SELAGVLEQSGLKKD
-173 LDFLL
+173 EDFYL

-187 GNEDFSTSTIPKIVG
+187 GNESFSTSTIPKIVG
-202 ADTPKAREMAAAVY
+202 ADTPLSRDLVAAVY

-234 IKLTENIFRSV
+234 IKLTENVFRSV

-321 KMPQLVVS
+321 KMPQLVVA
-329 KTMQALS
+329 KTGQALS
-336 LVCEKALNGS
+336 LVSEKALNGS
-346 KVLIIGMAYKKNIDD
+346 KVLIIGMAYKKNVDD

-372 LLEAEGAKVAYHDP
+372 LLEAEGAKVSYHDP
-386 FVPIIPKTREHIQL
+386 YVTVIPPTRQHDDL
-400 AGRTSLDLTPETV
+400 AGRESLELTPETI
-413 SGFDAVL
+413 SQADAVL
-420 ISTNHDGV
+420 ISTNHDGL
-428 DYQMMADH
+428 DYQMMADN
-436 ARLIVDTRN
+436 ATLIIDTRN
-445 AMKEFSGKAVVVK
+445 AMKDFPGKATVVK

>member
-1 MTNPARDA
+1 
-9 LVFSLTLRRNGKLS
+9 
-23 RLEKIKAKQAVIG
+23 LEKIKSKQAIIG

-49 AFCHQKIHV
+49 AFCHQNIHV

-73 NQSYIKHIGDDAIR
+73 NQSYIKHIGDDAIK

-100 FSQIADVDVIIICVP
+100 FAKIADVDVIIICVP

-122 DPDLGPVLNTGKSI
+122 EPDLGPVLNTGRSI
-136 MPHMQKGQMVIL
+136 APHLQKGQLVVL

-158 TELASVLEQSGLKKD
+158 SELAGVLEQSGLKKD
-173 LDFLL
+173 EDFHL

-187 GNEDFSTSTIPKIVG
+187 GNESFSTSTIPKIVG
-202 ADTPKAREMAAAVY
+202 ADTPLSRDLVAAVY

-221 QIVPVASSRTAEA
+221 EVVSVASSRTAEA

-245 NIAMVNE
+245 NIALVNE
-252 LKVIFD
+252 MKVIFD

-302 AREYDV
+302 AREYEV

-329 KTMQALS
+329 KTAQAMS
-336 LVCEKALNGS
+336 LVSQKAMNGAN
-346 KVLIIGMAYKKNIDD
+346 VLIIGMAYKKNIDD

-372 LLEAEGAKVAYHDP
+372 LLEAEGADVAFHDP
-386 FVPIIPKTREHIQL
+386 FFPIIPQTREHSEL
-400 AGRTSLDLTPETV
+400 AGRKSVDLTPEV
-413 SGFDAVL
+413 IARFDAVL

-428 DYQMMADH
+428 DYQMLAEH
-436 ARLIVDTRN
+436 AALIVDTRN
-445 AMKEFSGKAVVVK
+445 AMKGISGKAVVVK